1 MEGVN
6 DHNNFFFFTLALVVL
21 LLTSALVGS
30 TADGENHALLHGIM
44 LVTEFIAYF
53 SLNLSKR
60 WRRFVIAMIV
70 LMLVGNGMREFTSW
84 SAAPL
89 TALTASL
96 FFYCGMAYAASK
108 QVLFSGEIEGNTIIG
123 AIAIYLLMGLIWGVL
138 YLITLEFWHGAFN
151 GIEYKNWN
159 DNFAVTTYF
168 SYVTMT
174 TLGYGDIS
182 PALPVSRVLAFLQA
196 IFGTFYMAVVVASL
210 IGARGSKQTHE

>member
-30 TADGENHALLHGIM
+30 SADGEDHALLHGIM
-44 LVTEFIAYF
+44 LITELIAYF
-53 SLNLSKR
+53 SLNLSKK

-70 LMLVGNGMREFTSW
+70 LMLVGNGMREFTNW

-89 TALTASL
+89 TALTGSL
-96 FFYCGMAYAASK
+96 LFYCGMAYAASK

-138 YLITLEFWHGAFN
+138 YLITLEIWHDAFN
-151 GIEYKNWN
+151 GIEYRNWS
-159 DNFAVTTYF
+159 DNFSTALYF
-168 SYVTMT
+168 SFVTMT
-174 TLGYGDIS
+174 SLGYGDIS
-182 PALPVSRVLAFLQA
+182 PAVPVSRVLAYLQA
-196 IFGTFYMAVVVASL
+196 VCGTFYMAVVVASMV
-210 IGARGSKQTHE
+210 GARVSKNLK

>member
-1 MEGVN
+1 M
-6 DHNNFFFFTLALVVL
+6 FL
-21 LLTSALVGS
+21 LL
-30 TADGENHALLHGIM
+30 
-44 LVTEFIAYF
+44 
-53 SLNLSKR
+53 
-60 WRRFVIAMIV
+60 
-70 LMLVGNGMREFTSW
+70 
-84 SAAPL
+84 
-89 TALTASL
+89 
-96 FFYCGMAYAASK
+96 
-108 QVLFSGEIEGNTIIG
+108 
-123 AIAIYLLMGLIWGVL
+123 GLIWSTL

-210 IGARGSKQTHE
+210 IGARGSKQTH

>member
-30 TADGENHALLHGIM
+30 SADGEDHALLHGIM
-44 LVTEFIAYF
+44 LITELIAYF
-53 SLNLSKR
+53 SLNLSKK

-70 LMLVGNGMREFTSW
+70 LMLVGNGMREFTNW

-89 TALTASL
+89 TALTGSL
-96 FFYCGMAYAASK
+96 LFYCGMAYAASK

-138 YLITLEFWHGAFN
+138 YLITLEIWHGAFN
-151 GIEYKNWN
+151 GIEHRNWS
-159 DNFAVTTYF
+159 DNFATALYF
-168 SYVTMT
+168 SFVTMT
-174 TLGYGDIS
+174 SLGYGDIS
-182 PALPVSRVLAFLQA
+182 PAVPVSRVLAYLQA
-196 IFGTFYMAVVVASL
+196 IAGTFYMAVVVASMV
-210 IGARGSKQTHE
+210 GARVSKNLK